1 MSGQDLATS
10 GYPLLLDLTG
20 RPVLVVGGGPVAAR
34 RARGLVDAGA
44 SVTVVSPW
52 ACEDIVDLA
61 GSHRL
66 RWLPR
71 EYADG
76 DVDGMWLVHTA
87 TGDPLVDARAG
98 AAATRARVWFVDAGD
113 ASRSAAWTPAVAK
126 SDGVTIAV
134 SGGGDPRRAVRVR
147 DAVAATLA
155 SGALPT
161 RPVRPATSRI
171 GSVALVGGGPAGV
184 DLMTTRGRRLV
195 ALADVLVIDRLAPRE
210 ILSELADDV
219 LVVDVG
225 KTPGHHPV
233 PQETINEL
241 LVTHARAGRRV
252 VRLKGGDPYVL
263 GRGGEEVAA
272 CRAAGIEVEVVPGV
286 TSAIAVPAAVGIPVT
301 HRGVA
306 RAFTVATGHDDLADV
321 PVAPDHTLVLLMG
334 VAGLRRTTALLVS
347 RGLPPTTPVAIIEDG
362 FGPRQRA
369 TFSTIIAIADEAERV
384 GLRAPAVTIIGD
396 VVRLAPQW
404 PR

>member
-1 MSGQDLATS
+1 
-10 GYPLLLDLTG
+10 
-20 RPVLVVGGGPVAAR
+20 
-34 RARGLVDAGA
+34 
-44 SVTVVSPW
+44 
-52 ACEDIVDLA
+52 
-61 GSHRL
+61 
-66 RWLPR
+66 
-71 EYADG
+71 
-76 DVDGMWLVHTA
+76 
-87 TGDPLVDARAG
+87 
-98 AAATRARVWFVDAGD
+98 
-113 ASRSAAWTPAVAK
+113 
-126 SDGVTIAV
+126 
-134 SGGGDPRRAVRVR
+134 
-147 DAVAATLA
+147 
-155 SGALPT
+155 
-161 RPVRPATSRI
+161 
-171 GSVALVGGGPAGV
+171 
-184 DLMTTRGRRLV
+184 MTTRGRRLV
-195 ALADVLVIDRLAPRE
+195 ALADVVVVDRLAPRE
-210 ILSELADDV
+210 VLAELADDV

-321 PVAPDHTLVLLMG
+321 PAAPDHTLVLLMG
-334 VAGLRRTTALLVS
+334 IAELRRTTASLIA
-347 RGLPPTTPVAIIEDG
+347 RGLPSTTPVAIIEDG

-369 TFSTIIAIADEAERV
+369 TFSTVVGIADEAERV
-384 GLRAPAVTIIGD
+384 GVRAPAVTIIGD
-396 VVRLAPQW
+396 VVRLAPRW